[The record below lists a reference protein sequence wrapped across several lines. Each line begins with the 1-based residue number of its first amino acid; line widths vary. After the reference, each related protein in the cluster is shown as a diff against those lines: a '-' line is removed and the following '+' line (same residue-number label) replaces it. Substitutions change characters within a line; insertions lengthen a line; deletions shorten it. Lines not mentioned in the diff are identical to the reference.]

1 MEESVATEVVELL
14 RARSLFAH
22 VNRRVGVYNVGVRL
36 VIPGGREVIWDND
49 GAAGLEAMVL
59 RDGDLVGFVP
69 QVPDSDD
76 LDAPAIAAL
85 IAETDYDAPPAPSPP
100 SNPTS
105 GRSRSA
111 AAGSGTPGPGA
122 GRPAPAAAAASA
134 APDAADASPAPV
146 APAADPS
153 KGSASKG
160 SASKGSASK
169 GSASKG
175 SAKSRWADLLRRRTD

>member
-36 VIPGGREVIWDND
+36 VIPDGREVIWDND

-59 RDGDLVGFVP
+59 RDGDLVGYVP

-76 LDAPAIAAL
+76 LDAKQIAHL
-85 IAETDYDAPPAPSPP
+85 IAETDYDAPPAPSTP

-111 AAGSGTPGPGA
+111 FRSGT
-122 GRPAPAAAAASA
+122 PAPAAAPA
-134 APDAADASPAPV
+134 APTPPAPP
-146 APAADPS
+146 APAPAP
-153 KGSASKG
+153 KPTG
-160 SASKGSASK
+160 
-169 GSASKG
+169 
-175 SAKSRWADLLRRRTD
+175 KSRWSERLRRRTD

>member
-36 VIPGGREVIWDND
+36 VIPDGREVIWDND

-59 RDGDLVGFVP
+59 RDGDLVGYVP

-76 LDAPAIAAL
+76 LDAKQIAHL
-85 IAETDYDAPPAPSPP
+85 IAETDYDAPPAPSTP

-111 AAGSGTPGPGA
+111 ARSGTPGPVA
-122 GRPAPAAAAASA
+122 GRPAPTTPEARPAQKPASKPGPA
-134 APDAADASPAPV
+134 APKPT
-146 APAADPS
+146 
-153 KGSASKG
+153 
-160 SASKGSASK
+160 
-169 GSASKG
+169 
-175 SAKSRWADLLRRRTD
+175 AKSRWAERLRRRTD

>member
-36 VIPGGREVIWDND
+36 VIPDGREVIWDND

-59 RDGDLVGFVP
+59 RDGDLVGYVP

-76 LDAPAIAAL
+76 LDAKQIAHL
-85 IAETDYDAPPAPSPP
+85 IAETDYDAPPAPSTP

-111 AAGSGTPGPGA
+111 FRSGTPEPA
-122 GRPAPAAAAASA
+122 AAPAAPPSAPAPA
-134 APDAADASPAPV
+134 PAP
-146 APAADPS
+146 APKPA
-153 KGSASKG
+153 G
-160 SASKGSASK
+160 
-169 GSASKG
+169 
-175 SAKSRWADLLRRRTD
+175 KSRWAERLRRRTD

>member
-36 VIPGGREVIWDND
+36 VIPDGREVIWDND

-59 RDGDLVGFVP
+59 RDGDLVGYVP

-76 LDAPAIAAL
+76 LDAKQIAHL
-85 IAETDYDAPPAPSPP
+85 IAETDYDAPPPPSTP

-105 GRSRSA
+105 GRSRSGA
-111 AAGSGTPGPGA
+111 ARSGT
-122 GRPAPAAAAASA
+122 PAPAAAPPAA
-134 APDAADASPAPV
+134 APPGPAATGPAAPAGTP
-146 APAADPS
+146 APAAPSVPADPAAPAAKPTS
-153 KGSASKG
+153 
-160 SASKGSASK
+160 
-169 GSASKG
+169 
-175 SAKSRWADLLRRRTD
+175 KSRWAERLRRRTD

>member
-36 VIPGGREVIWDND
+36 VIPDGREVIWDND

-59 RDGDLVGFVP
+59 RDGDLVGYVP

-76 LDAPAIAAL
+76 LDAEQIAHL
-85 IAETDYDAPPAPSPP
+85 IAETDYDAPPAPSTPA
-100 SNPTS
+100 NPTS

-111 AAGSGTPGPGA
+111 AAAAPPSAAPAPPPE
-122 GRPAPAAAAASA
+122 PAPAT
-134 APDAADASPAPV
+134 
-146 APAADPS
+146 
-153 KGSASKG
+153 
-160 SASKGSASK
+160 
-169 GSASKG
+169 
-175 SAKSRWADLLRRRTD
+175 AKSRWSERLRRRTD

>member
-36 VIPGGREVIWDND
+36 VIPDGREVIWDND

-59 RDGDLVGFVP
+59 RDGDLVGYVP

-76 LDAPAIAAL
+76 LDAKQIAHL
-85 IAETDYDAPPAPSPP
+85 IAETDYDAPPAPSMP

-105 GRSRSA
+105 GRSRSSA
-111 AAGSGTPGPGA
+111 RSGTPEPVA
-122 GRPAPAAAAASA
+122 APAAPGLAAAA
-134 APDAADASPAPV
+134 HRP
-146 APAADPS
+146 
-153 KGSASKG
+153 ASKP
-160 SASKGSASK
+160 AS
-169 GSASKG
+169 
-175 SAKSRWADLLRRRTD
+175 KSRWSDRLRRRND

>member
-36 VIPGGREVIWDND
+36 VIPDGREVIWDND

-59 RDGDLVGFVP
+59 RDGDLVGYVP

-76 LDAPAIAAL
+76 LDAKQIAHL
-85 IAETDYDAPPAPSPP
+85 IAETDYDAPPAPSTP

-105 GRSRSA
+105 GRSRSGA
-111 AAGSGTPGPGA
+111 ARSGRPEPA
-122 GRPAPAAAAASA
+122 PARPAPAPSGPA
-134 APDAADASPAPV
+134 APAGTP
-146 APAADPS
+146 APAAPS
-153 KGSASKG
+153 VPEAPAAPAAKPTS
-160 SASKGSASK
+160 
-169 GSASKG
+169 
-175 SAKSRWADLLRRRTD
+175 KSRWAERLRRRTD

>member
-36 VIPGGREVIWDND
+36 VIPDGREVIWDND

-59 RDGDLVGFVP
+59 RDGDLVGYVP

-76 LDAPAIAAL
+76 LDAKQIAHL
-85 IAETDYDAPPAPSPP
+85 IAETDYDAPPPPSTP

-105 GRSRSA
+105 ARSRSSA
-111 AAGSGTPGPGA
+111 RSGTPGPA
-122 GRPAPAAAAASA
+122 ASRPAPASPAAPSAPASSA
-134 APDAADASPAPV
+134 APEAPE
-146 APAADPS
+146 ARPTS
-153 KGSASKG
+153 
-160 SASKGSASK
+160 
-169 GSASKG
+169 
-175 SAKSRWADLLRRRTD
+175 KSRWAERLRRRTD